1 MAKKRTVLYSDR
13 VNVQGYSSPQEAWEE
28 AVRGLFGRLC
38 QVVQKGF
45 DLPLTITLAEKR
57 EGMEIWI
64 EARLDGRD
72 MGRGRNWGK
81 YDKG

>member
-1 MAKKRTVLYSDR
+1 MARKRTVLYSDR
-13 VNVQGYSSPQEAWEE
+13 VNVQRYGSPQEAWEE
-28 AVRGLFGRLC
+28 AVRGLLGRLC

-57 EGMEIWI
+57 EEMEIWI

-81 YDKG
+81 YDQG